1 MAELAIP
8 LIALGSMYIMSNH
21 KKKEAFTNMQI
32 QNTLPN
38 INPPVPSINYPINI
52 KETSIN
58 DFMSPT
64 PGSDKYFGCNQS
76 IHQPGTCSPLVS
88 SENYNQS
95 NQSNQSNQ
103 PFTHNNQVPYFGSKI
118 RGPDITRLSDN
129 ILDSMQGKGSQFI
142 SKTEQAPLFAPHK
155 SIQYANGAPSTTDFI
170 QSRVNPSLRMANVK
184 PWDEKRVA
192 PGLNMGYNTTAGNGF
207 NSGMESRESW
217 MDKNVDQLRTLT
229 KPKQT
234 FGLDGHEGPGISY
247 IKSAPDTRTQG
258 KVEKYLPDKYYES
271 GQGHLFTTTGAE
283 KAPTARSIT
292 LLNDV
297 NRTNTSQEYY
307 GATVNKTGIT
317 PLTNTYQPCN
327 RIENPE
333 SSAAYSNVGG
343 VAGRVGPTTGDYGI
357 QGYNNTPTNRTSVNS
372 GGFIG
377 QINGVIKAVIS
388 PILDIMRPTRKED
401 IVNAPRF
408 GGNATAPIYSTN
420 QNNQSDRTKTT
431 IREMYE
437 SALDCNH
444 LNVQGQK
451 ITSHIN
457 AEHQP
462 VNVQRDTTNISH
474 TGGAGPGLGVSA
486 NKSYEAEYNQ
496 HNNVNKTYE
505 NRTNQGGTQMF
516 NHQDNISIK
525 RQDSDRDNTRL
536 YVPSSKNIGGLDAST
551 AVNNTRVKVTTFY
564 DQNVNTDRISPEIL
578 KAFKDNPYT
587 KAQRGWT

>member
-8 LIALGSMYIMSNH
+8 LIALGSMYIMSTH
-21 KKKEAFTNMQI
+21 KNKEAFTNMQI
-32 QNTLPN
+32 PNNLPN
-38 INPPVPSINYPINI
+38 INPPIPPINYPMNI

-58 DFMSPT
+58 DFMSPNL
-64 PGSDKYFGCNQS
+64 GSDKYFACNPNN
-76 IHQPGTCSPLVS
+76 HQPGACVPL
-88 SENYNQS
+88 ELHNKS
-95 NQSNQSNQ
+95 NQSD
-103 PFTHNNQVPYFGSKI
+103 PYFTHNNQVPYFGSKI
-118 RGPDITRLSDN
+118 RGPDISRLSDS

-142 SKTEQAPLFAPHK
+142 SKTEQAPLFAPNK
-155 SIQYANGAPSTTDFI
+155 GMQYANGAPSTTDFI

-184 PWDEKRVA
+184 PWEEKRVA
-192 PGLNMGYNTTAGNGF
+192 PGLNKGYTSGGGSGF
-207 NSGMESRESW
+207 NSGTESRELW
-217 MDKNVDQLRTLT
+217 IDKNVDQLRTAT

-234 FGLDGHEGPGISY
+234 FKLDGHEGPGSYY
-247 IKSAPDTRTQG
+247 IKSAPDSQTQG

-292 LLNDV
+292 LLNDG

-327 RIENPE
+327 KKET
-333 SSAAYSNVGG
+333 SYVYSNVSGI
-343 VAGRVGPTTGDYGI
+343 AGKMGPTTGDYGI
-357 QGYNNTPTNRTSVNS
+357 QSYNNVITNRTSTNT
-372 GGFIG
+372 GGFVG
-377 QINGVIKAVIS
+377 QINGAIKAVIS

-401 IVNAPRF
+401 AINAIRF
-408 GGNATAPIYSTN
+408 GGTATAPIYSTN
-420 QNNQSDRTKTT
+420 HNNQADRTKTT

-457 AEHQP
+457 ADYQP
-462 VNVQRDTTNISH
+462 VSVQRDTTNISH

-516 NHQDNISIK
+516 NHQDNITIN
-525 RQDSDRDNTRL
+525 RRESDRCSARAL
-536 YVPSSKNIGGLDAST
+536 APSYKNIGGLDSST
-551 AVNNTRVKVTTFY
+551 VVNNTRVKVTTFY
-564 DQNVNTDRISPEIL
+564 DQNINTDRISPEIL

-587 KAQRGWT
+587 KAQTGWT